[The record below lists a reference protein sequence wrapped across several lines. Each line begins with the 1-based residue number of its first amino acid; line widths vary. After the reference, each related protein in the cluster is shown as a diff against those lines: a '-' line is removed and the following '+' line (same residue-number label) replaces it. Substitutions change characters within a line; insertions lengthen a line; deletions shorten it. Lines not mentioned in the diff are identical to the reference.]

1 MNKKLLFSLL
11 LGSSFSWINEMHA
24 TAEDSASIEGQS
36 PALAATDSAI
46 SEENKEHSSEEKS
59 EKKYKAINLDGNEIE
74 VQFFDK
80 SMHPGMITKK
90 LKFQDGGIYD
100 PTGKQNFPYMAG
112 EKMPEG
118 AAIVYVLRKNDNK
131 DEIKLVPANANIGNF
146 PGYSGDPK
154 EWWMYKDE
162 NNYLYPYTEE
172 PDPNASLILGKQA
185 SVYVYEVPDL
195 EATEKEKALQKAKE
209 ELAEL
214 QEKLK
219 SGAYAVAAE
228 PGQSVNTDL
237 PAATNSEGLLT
248 KKFQFGD
255 GIFEGK
261 QMNLVCTTSDPKA
274 TQETFL
280 KLVSKLLELFS
291 TLPNVA
297 VAMFSL
303 ALDDEN
309 SNNLRQIRIS
319 GEGISVNLMF
329 SSEIDPQTARRYV
342 EHLRSTTFSPDEMKS
357 LQEKHN
363 LAVKEYEAAMESM
376 RLMQAQLDA
385 AKELAAQA
393 LTTADEQKLEK
404 AKADLEAENAKA
416 ILDATQN
423 ELILEKA
430 AREQSEE
437 EKLAAEEEAKQA
449 AILAQKA
456 EQEKLAAEEEAKQ
469 AAILAQKAEEEKLEA
484 EKRLDKAHNAII
496 QVATA
501 KTKDDNAMLSPTLLN
516 APAGDLASQSN
527 GLADDGTNVEQ
538 QQTLPLD
545 NSAGDEVTKPVA
557 NSLADDGT
565 NMEQQQTLPLDN
577 SAGDEVTKP
586 VANGLA
592 DDGTNM
598 EQQQTLPLDNSS
610 GDEVTKPVA
619 NGLADDGTNMEQQ
632 QTLPLDNS
640 AGDEVINNGENL
652 APNPQTSVVD
662 ESTLKASVTSP
673 LQQSL
678 APYLSKQTEAAGAA

>member
-1 MNKKLLFSLL
+1 MKKKLLFSLL
-11 LGSSFSWINEMHA
+11 LGSAFSWINEMHA
-24 TAEDSASIEGQS
+24 TAENSASVEEQS
-36 PALAATDSAI
+36 PALTTTDSAALAPALEI
-46 SEENKEHSSEEKS
+46 KTKIVNKGVLGEDITVKYHKEDPENIL
-59 EKKYKAINLDGNEIE
+59 YDNI
-74 VQFFDK
+74 VV
-80 SMHPGMITKK
+80 
-90 LKFQDGGIYD
+90 QDGGIVVGKKHNKPFIPGIAGTPKGYKMINIWF
-100 PTGKQNFPYMAG
+100 PITEKGNKTGWYGQYEEDFSKAIIQTENLDDFTQLPGYTSADEYMW
-112 EKMPEG
+112 M
-118 AAIVYVLRKNDNK
+118 LMSDDN
-131 DEIKLVPANANIGNF
+131 EIFIGKLVL
-146 PGYSGDPK
+146 
-154 EWWMYKDE
+154 DE
-162 NNYLYPYTEE
+162 NAKDFYGEE
-172 PDPNASLILGKQA
+172 KYDATRTKASLAFVRLFKL
-185 SVYVYEVPDL
+185 PNK
-195 EATEKEKALQKAKE
+195 EATAKLKEAKE
-209 ELAEL
+209 ELTEL

-219 SGAYAVAAE
+219 SGAYTVAAE

-237 PAATNSEGLLT
+237 RAATTSEGLLT

-393 LTTADEQKLEK
+393 LTAADEQKLEK

-437 EKLAAEEEAKQA
+437 EKLAAEKEAKQA

-456 EQEKLAAEEEAKQ
+456 EAEKLAAEEEAKQ

-501 KTKDDNAMLSPTLLN
+501 KTKDDNAMLSPTLLDT
-516 APAGDLASQSN
+516 PAGDLPSQSN
-527 GLADDGTNVEQ
+527 SSANNVTNVEQ

-545 NSAGDEVTKPVA
+545 NTAGDEVTKTIT
-557 NSLADDGT
+557 NGLATDDGT
-565 NMEQQQTLPLDN
+565 NIEQQQTLPLDN
-577 SAGDEVTKP
+577 TAGDEV
-586 VANGLA
+586 
-592 DDGTNM
+592 M
-598 EQQQTLPLDNSS
+598 
-610 GDEVTKPVA
+610 
-619 NGLADDGTNMEQQ
+619 
-632 QTLPLDNS
+632 
-640 AGDEVINNGENL
+640 NNGENL
-652 APNPQTSVVD
+652 VPNPQTSVVD

-678 APYLSKQTEAAGAA
+678 APYLSKQTEAESAA